1 MIKFHK
7 CNICKRSF
15 KANQIGRI
23 QIVKRLPK
31 GKKEFWLCANCT
43 KIFIDRIKDILPVHI
58 EKEGLYE
65 KKKNNKE
72 EI

>member
-7 CNICKRSF
+7 CNICRRRF
-15 KANQIGRI
+15 KADEIGRI

-31 GKKEFWLCANCT
+31 GKKEFWLCSNCT
-43 KIFIDRIKDILPVHI
+43 KIFVERVKDILPIKI
-58 EKEGLYE
+58 EEDLYE
-65 KKKNNKE
+65 KSKNEQRE